1 MHFRGLDLNLLV
13 ALDAL
18 ITEKNISRTGERI
31 HLSQSATSGV
41 LARLREYFNDEL
53 LVPVGRK
60 MMLTPLAEELAWPI
74 GELLRQAEGIM
85 HRNPVFVA
93 AESKREFRVIMS
105 DYVATVLMSR
115 ALPILEQ
122 QAPHVAIHLII
133 GTRYDTL
140 LERGEADLV
149 ILPQQYLASGH
160 PTEDLFS
167 DRFACLVC
175 ASNAEVQKGLSLKT
189 YQRLRHVVVNF
200 GEHYD
205 QPGFEQR
212 FLEEAGIHRD
222 IAVTVP
228 TFALVP
234 QLVMGTNR
242 VATIHRRLAAYYAR
256 HLPLRVLKP
265 PIEFP
270 LLKEA
275 MQWHTYRDSDPG
287 LRWLRGIF
295 KAGMLTSESRRFV

>member
-18 ITEKNISRTGERI
+18 ITEKNISRTGEQI

-41 LARLREYFNDEL
+41 LARLREYFHDEL

-60 MMLTPLAEELAWPI
+60 MMLTPLAEELAEPVR
-74 GELLRQAEGIM
+74 ELLRHAEGIM
-85 HRNPVFVA
+85 HRNPAFVP

-115 ALPILEQ
+115 AMPMIEQ
-122 QAPHVAIHLII
+122 QAPYVTIHIII
-133 GTRYDTL
+133 GTRYDAL
-140 LERGEADLV
+140 DRGEADLV
-149 ILPQQYLASGH
+149 ILPEQYLAPAH
-160 PTEDLFS
+160 PVEELFS
-167 DRFACLVC
+167 DQFACLVC
-175 ASNAEVQKGLSLKT
+175 AGNTSVPKGISLKA
-189 YQRLRHVVVNF
+189 YLKLGHVAVSF
-200 GEHYD
+200 GEHHD
-205 QPGFEQR
+205 QFGFEQR
-212 FLEEAGIHRD
+212 FLEGVGIQRK
-222 IAVTVP
+222 IAVTAP

-234 QLVMGTNR
+234 QLVMGTSR
-242 VATIHRRLAAYYAR
+242 IATIHRRLATYYAR

-270 LLKEA
+270 PLKEE
-275 MQWHTYRDSDPG
+275 MQWHTYREADPG

-295 KAGMLTSESRRFV
+295 KTAMLTSSK

>member
-18 ITEKNISRTGERI
+18 ITEKSISRTGEQI

-60 MMLTPLAEELAWPI
+60 MMLTPLAEELALPVR
-74 GELLRQAEGIM
+74 ELLRQAEGIM
-85 HRNPVFVA
+85 HRNPAFVP
-93 AESKREFRVIMS
+93 AESKRDFRVIMS
-105 DYVATVLMSR
+105 DYVATILMSR
-115 ALPILEQ
+115 VSPVLEQ
-122 QAPHVAIHLII
+122 QAPNLTIQII
-133 GTRYDTL
+133 TGTRYDAL
-140 LERGEADLV
+140 DRGEADLV
-149 ILPQQYLASGH
+149 ILPEQYLAPGH
-160 PTEDLFS
+160 PTEDLFG
-167 DRFACLVC
+167 DQFACLVC
-175 ASNAEVQKGLSLKT
+175 AYNSSVGKRLSLKT
-189 YQRLRHVVVNF
+189 YLRLGHVAVNF

-212 FLEEAGIHRD
+212 FLEGAGIHRK
-222 IAVTVP
+222 IEATAP

-234 QLVMGTNR
+234 QLVMGTSR
-242 VATIHRRLAAYYAR
+242 IATIHRRLAAYYAQ
-256 HLPLRVLKP
+256 HWPLRVLKP

-270 LLKEA
+270 PLKEA
-275 MQWHTYRDSDPG
+275 MQWHAYREADPG

-295 KAGMLTSESRRFV
+295 KTAMLTSSK

>member
-18 ITEKNISRTGERI
+18 ITEKNISRTGEQI

-60 MMLTPLAEELAWPI
+60 MMLTPLR
-74 GELLRQAEGIM
+74 ELLRQAEGIM
-85 HRNPVFVA
+85 HRNPAFVPA
-93 AESKREFRVIMS
+93 DSKREFRLIMS
-105 DYVATVLMSR
+105 DYVATILMSR
-115 ALPILEQ
+115 AIPMLEQ
-122 QAPHVAIHLII
+122 QAPSVTIQII
-133 GTRYDTL
+133 TGTRYDAL
-140 LERGEADLV
+140 DRGEADLV
-149 ILPQQYLASGH
+149 ILPEQYLASGH

-167 DRFACLVC
+167 DQFACIVC
-175 ASNAEVQKGLSLKT
+175 VGNTEVRKGLSLRT
-189 YQRLRHVVVNF
+189 YTRLGHVAVNF

-205 QPGFEQR
+205 QPGFEHK
-212 FLEEAGIHRD
+212 FLEGAGITRR
-222 IAVTVP
+222 IAVTAP
-228 TFALVP
+228 TFALIP

-242 VATIHRRLAAYYAR
+242 IATIHRRLANYYAQ

-270 LLKEA
+270 PLKEA
-275 MQWHTYRDSDPG
+275 MQWHAYREADPG
-287 LRWLRGIF
+287 LRWLRGVF
-295 KAGMLTSESRRFV
+295 KTAMLSSNK